1 MKLQG
6 REEKQAKRGQT
17 MDRLCSV
24 SGLLLSVLCC
34 MALIHAEL
42 RIQEHHRLISHS
54 VQFCDNMEGKILR
67 KVQDDNGRW
76 QVMTT
81 SPHWQKA
88 KGRFRYI
95 TDVNIFLCNLS
106 LYCGVPVKVI
116 LCPGLRDIEIFS
128 VFQTQLSSETDTN
141 GRRHV

>member
-1 MKLQG
+1 MTG
-6 REEKQAKRGQT
+6 VQT
-17 MDRLCSV
+17 CALPIYRLCSV

-34 MALIHAEL
+34 IALIHAEL
-42 RIQEHHRLISHS
+42 RIQENDRLISHS
-54 VQFCDNMEGKILR
+54 VTFCDNMEGKILR

-81 SPHWQKA
+81 SRHWQKA

-95 TDVNIFLCNLS
+95 TDFNIFLCNLS
-106 LYCGVPVKVI
+106 LYCGVPVKAI
-116 LCPGLRDIEIFS
+116 LCPGLRDIVKF
-128 VFQTQLSSETDTN
+128 SETDSN